1 MLKVLITVGID
12 SKGVI
17 GNGCGHSSYGADGD
31 QPSPS

>member
-1 MLKVLITVGID
+1 MLKVLVTVGID

-17 GNGCGHSSYGADGD
+17 GNGCGHSYGADGD